1 MHTMDTLGYG
11 HKKYRPPLSPSN
23 FYHHD
28 YYSRHTT
35 LRPQS
40 EYRFAGSGYARA
52 PSSGRS
58 GGLCS
63 AALVGGALFAAVA
76 VLAVAALAFYMGALR
91 PDNGEP
97 IMTFEGTLRVTRGD
111 VYGGVPGSPAWRERA
126 RRYSASL
133 RQVFA
138 APSSLRQAFAGV
150 LVTGFGDRRLDVH
163 FRLYLDRRKI
173 PSSVTNIE
181 ETLKSIL
188 VQDLLS
194 KHSAFGQIK
203 VDTSSIIIK
212 RDLEHTYHSEQYVKE
227 AMNESM
233 AMNNVKGQTPPNMKD
248 KTLQSRIGVVRKT
261 TIKPNQSSKNGDPD
275 EPDID
280 TENIPVV
287 QGSFQIT
294 KTEADITE
302 NKHSISPSRVEE
314 KTNSKGFSTAK
325 TSTTT
330 RSSTTKSPFRPTNKF
345 STTTTRNRPLTIKS
359 TLNIKP
365 KIEENPNKQ
374 AEVNTRKSM
383 VSTTTTMKSTLSPKI
398 TTTST
403 TTIATTTK
411 NVSQILFDL
420 LTNENHDK
428 DLPKIDTLF
437 TVPHVID
444 NEPWRPITRP
454 YFETTSKEPL
464 PEEPV
469 TERGAND
476 RIGVAEVVE
485 DASLLESMLSPI
497 PPAKQ
502 RDKTTQRPSGLYNI
516 DPHLGADVYVPSPVY
531 TSFTLPAFLPPLKNM
546 ETLGSSF
553 PKPHPLPVDKIS
565 SVVEIPDDNR
575 NVDDNEGKP
584 IERPPKD
591 KTTSVTINVIQF
603 DQYDNSTE
611 KVSID
616 GMSIVKKQNTTTSF
630 IKNTTTKTTTKSDE
644 INTTPIVDIST
655 NKPID
660 NQTKDHE
667 KENTTKRPNNKVS
680 IIPSTGLPHHTWEL
694 VNTSTN
700 NNDTTLKHSPHKY
713 YNDTLQAI
721 ITKNEAVVQNTTP
734 RFPSKIAIL
743 RNLTDII
750 KRFSQNTSDK
760 QKEHSTQHT
769 IKTSTEAVTTEA
781 ENRHIQNEMT
791 VNTEADNRH
800 NQNEMTVN
808 TETENRHIHNEMT
821 GYVEVVSDE
830 ELETTTARIIT
841 LMPAKSNLGSNRP
854 LRPRPK
860 PEPQGT
866 KEDKRSF
873 INENSETE
881 SLFDQENI
889 EDVIHNL
896 SETIPE
902 ASEVV
907 TTSTSM
913 DNVNINNIHRTNR
926 SASFRMPETVGNPA
940 SGNRLPKSNEDLMY
954 SNSDNFIKDV
964 LEKTNNSQIPEGT
977 YRVSYHVTGSVSTKQ
992 ANKTQQLP
1000 AYELALEPD
1009 VVLEIPVNQSTALT
1023 AEKLRQLASLA
1034 TISNFNNNSLFRAP
1048 GGIISTKAI
1057 PSSYTLNSAGFKIL
1071 TKTYNKLHS
1080 SKQDENIF
1088 DKPEKSYNK
1097 PQKFK
1102 DEVLE
1107 QIEIEHSC
1115 NNETSF
1121 LCASG
1126 ACIPATSRCNRLL
1139 DCPGGEDERA
1149 CSCAD
1154 YLRAE
1159 FSQSK
1164 ICDGFVDCWDYS
1176 DEINCEWCEEGQF
1189 VCSNARQC
1197 VEMTKVCDGTP
1208 DCPLGDD
1215 EKSCVALGDNIEDNE
1230 VIPYNEEGFVMVRKR
1245 GVWGRLCVENFN
1257 DVVTQA
1263 HSTLKLPDLG
1273 RAVCRAMTFH
1283 DSPWVREAREG
1294 RKASSLGY
1302 WEVWHNA
1309 HARAADTRL
1318 TFKRSSCA
1326 RHRALRVRCK
1336 DLECGIRPHA
1346 DAQQPRAVTHE
1357 RVRWGRVVGGGGAAA
1372 GAWPWQAAL
1381 YRDGDFQ
1388 CGATLV
1394 SAQWLL
1400 SASHC
1405 FYQATE
1411 AHWVAR
1417 LGALRRGAWPRGPWE
1432 RVARVRQIVLHPR
1445 YAPRGF
1451 RNDIAMLRVDP
1462 LPLHARLR
1470 PACLPPLRAQPPAG
1484 HHCTVVGWGQLYEH
1498 ERVFPDTL
1506 QEVELPVI
1514 STAEC
1519 RRRTRLLPLYRV
1531 TDDMFCAGYE
1541 RGGRDAC
1548 LGDSGGPLMCQE
1560 ADRWYIYGVTSN
1572 GYGCARANRPGVY
1585 TKVSNYIEWI
1595 DSVMATF
1602 TPEKNETLASSDE
1615 QYSSEDFY
1623 SDLEAAENKRV
1634 IHKAYD
1640 SCKGFRC
1647 PLGECLPASS
1657 VCNGFLECSDGSD
1670 EWKCSE
1676 NSRFNPD

>member
-11 HKKYRPPLSPSN
+11 HKKYRPPLSPNS

-40 EYRFAGSGYARA
+40 EYRFAGGGYTRA
-52 PSSGRS
+52 SSSGRS
-58 GGLCS
+58 SSLCS
-63 AALVGGALFAAVA
+63 AALVGGALLAAVA

-97 IMTFEGTLRVTRGD
+97 IMTFEGTFRVTRGD
-111 VYGGVPGSPAWRERA
+111 VYGGAPSSPAWRERA
-126 RRYSASL
+126 RRYGASL
-133 RQVFA
+133 RQVYA
-138 APSSLRQAFAGV
+138 APSPLRHAFAGA
-150 LVTGFGDRRLDVH
+150 LVTGFGDRRLDVN
-163 FRLYLDRRKI
+163 FKLYLDRRKI
-173 PSSVTNIE
+173 PSSITNIE
-181 ETLKSIL
+181 ETLKNIL
-188 VQDLLS
+188 IQDLLS
-194 KHSAFGQIK
+194 KHPAFGQIK
-203 VDTSSIIIK
+203 IDTTSIVIK

-227 AMNESM
+227 ALNESM
-233 AMNNVKGQTPPNMKD
+233 ATNNAKTSTSQNAKD
-248 KTLQSRIGVVRKT
+248 KTLESRIGVVRKT
-261 TIKPNQSSKNGDPD
+261 TLKPNRPMRKGDSD

-280 TENIPVV
+280 TDNIPVL

-302 NKHSISPSRVEE
+302 NKQGPNPIRIEE
-314 KTNSKGFSTAK
+314 KSSHKQ
-325 TSTTT
+325 TSTVKPTT
-330 RSSTTKSPFRPTNKF
+330 TTSSTTKSATVRTVSTRKIP
-345 STTTTRNRPLTIKS
+345 TTTQKSRPITIKS
-359 TLNIKP
+359 ILNIKP
-365 KIEENPNKQ
+365 KTDTITNK
-374 AEVNTRKSM
+374 ERDTSTRKPINSAP
-383 VSTTTTMKSTLSPKI
+383 TTTKTTLTTKR

-403 TTIATTTK
+403 TTMGTTTK

-437 TVPHVID
+437 TVPHVMD

-454 YFETTSKEPL
+454 YYETTSKQPVL
-464 PEEPV
+464 PDEEKI
-469 TERGAND
+469 EQGAED

-485 DASLLESMLSPI
+485 DIALLESMLSTVPPTKYREKTSRRPI
-497 PPAKQ
+497 
-502 RDKTTQRPSGLYNI
+502 GLYNI
-516 DPHLGADVYVPSPVY
+516 DPHLAADVYVPSPVY
-531 TSFTLPAFLPPLKNM
+531 TSFTLPTYAPPIKNM
-546 ETLGSSF
+546 ETLGSSY

-565 SVVEIPDDNR
+565 GAVEVVPETILETDDNDGR
-575 NVDDNEGKP
+575 P
-584 IERPPKD
+584 FERPPKD
-591 KTTSVTINVIQF
+591 KKTSVTINVLQF
-603 DQYDNSTE
+603 DQLDNSTE
-611 KVSID
+611 EISIE
-616 GMSIVKKQNTTTSF
+616 GASIVKKQNTSLAIKPSVTVSTTTESEKIITTSNVPM
-630 IKNTTTKTTTKSDE
+630 IEITTRVPVINKTY
-644 INTTPIVDIST
+644 
-655 NKPID
+655 
-660 NQTKDHE
+660 DH
-667 KENTTKRPNNKVS
+667 KRENTTKRPNNKVS
-680 IIPSTGLPHHTWEL
+680 IIPATGLPHHTWEL

-700 NNDTTLKHSPHKY
+700 NNGTVSKVSPQKY

-721 ITKNEAVVQNTTP
+721 ITRNDATSPKTTP
-734 RFPSKIAIL
+734 KFPSKSSIL

-750 KRFSQNTSDK
+750 KRYSQNTSEK
-760 QKEHSTQHT
+760 PEV
-769 IKTSTEAVTTEA
+769 STERTTLKP
-781 ENRHIQNEMT
+781 
-791 VNTEADNRH
+791 NTTSKD
-800 NQNEMTVN
+800 
-808 TETENRHIHNEMT
+808 TENEYRNTRNEMT
-821 GYVEVVSDE
+821 GSVEVVSEE
-830 ELETTTARIIT
+830 ELDITTARVIT
-841 LMPAKSNLGSNRP
+841 LMPAKSNLGLNRP

-860 PEPQGT
+860 IGSHVN
-866 KEDKRSF
+866 KESKRSF
-873 INENSETE
+873 MSSKIESEKL
-881 SLFDQENI
+881 SSDQNIDEVMYNLTENI
-889 EDVIHNL
+889 A
-896 SETIPE
+896 E

-907 TTSTSM
+907 TTATFIDVEKPKVPGLS
-913 DNVNINNIHRTNR
+913 NVAEHLKETF
-926 SASFRMPETVGNPA
+926 SAIEGPVYNP
-940 SGNRLPKSNEDLMY
+940 SRGNRLPKSNENY
-954 SNSDNFIKDV
+954 SSVDSNVDV
-964 LEKTNNSQIPEGT
+964 FMIPNKSNIPEGT
-977 YRVSYHVTGSVSTKQ
+977 YRVSYHVTGSVSSKQ
-992 ANKTQQLP
+992 ADKIQSLP

-1009 VVLEIPVNQSTALT
+1009 VVLDIPVNQTSSLT
-1023 AEKLRQLASLA
+1023 VDKLKQLASLA
-1034 TISNFNNNSLFRAP
+1034 TISDYSSNNSFEHFRAP
-1048 GGIISTKAI
+1048 GAIISTKAI
-1057 PSSYTLNSAGFKIL
+1057 PSSYTMNQAGFKIL
-1071 TKTYNKLHS
+1071 TKTYNKAQS
-1080 SKQDENIF
+1080 SKQEENSF
-1088 DKPEKSYNK
+1088 DVPEKIYSKPETTKYTK
-1097 PQKFK
+1097 PKK
-1102 DEVLE
+1102 DIVKEPTKIV
-1107 QIEIEHSC
+1107 IDDC
-1115 NNETSF
+1115 NNSTSF

-1126 ACIPATSRCNRLL
+1126 ACIPMTSRCNKLL
-1139 DCPGGEDERA
+1139 DCPGGDDEHA

-1176 DEINCEWCEEGQF
+1176 DENKCEWCQEGQF
-1189 VCSNARQC
+1189 VCANAQQC
-1197 VEMTKVCDGTP
+1197 VDMSKVCDGIP

-1215 EKSCVALGDNIEDNE
+1215 EKSCVALGDSIEDNE

-1245 GVWGRLCVENFN
+1245 GVWGRLCVESFS
-1257 DVVTQA
+1257 DVVAQA

-1294 RKASSLGY
+1294 RKVSSVGY
-1302 WEVWHNA
+1302 WEVSHNA

-1318 TFKRSSCA
+1318 TFRRSSCA
-1326 RHRALRVRCK
+1326 RHRALRIRCK
-1336 DLECGIRPHA
+1336 DLDCGIRPHA

-1394 SAQWLL
+1394 AAQWLL

-1405 FYQATE
+1405 FYEATE

-1432 RVARVRQIVLHPR
+1432 RITRVRQIVLHPR

-1451 RNDIAMLRVDP
+1451 RNDIALLRVEP

-1470 PACLPPLRAQPPAG
+1470 PACLPPPRAQPPAG

-1560 ADRWYIYGVTSN
+1560 SDRWYIYGVTSN

-1585 TKVSNYIEWI
+1585 TKVSHYIDWI
-1595 DSVMATF
+1595 DSVMAAY
-1602 TPEKNETLASSDE
+1602 TPKQNDTSPSSDE
-1615 QYSSEDFY
+1615 ESNEDFY
-1623 SDLEAAENKRV
+1623 SDLETSENKRV
-1634 IHKAYD
+1634 HKPYD
-1640 SCKGFRC
+1640 TCRGFRC

-1657 VCNGFLECSDGSD
+1657 ICNGFLECSDGSD
-1670 EWKCSE
+1670 EWKCSTLVT
-1676 NSRFNPD
+1676 NSSRFNPD

>member
-11 HKKYRPPLSPSN
+11 HKKYRPPLSPTN

-40 EYRFAGSGYARA
+40 EYRFAGGGYSRA

-58 GGLCS
+58 SSLCS
-63 AALVGGALFAAVA
+63 AALVGGALLAAVA

-97 IMTFEGTLRVTRGD
+97 IMTFEGTFRVTRGD
-111 VYGGVPGSPAWRERA
+111 VYGGAPDSPAWRERA
-126 RRYSASL
+126 RRYG
-133 RQVFA
+133 A
-138 APSSLRQAFAGV
+138 ALRQAFAGPSPLRQAFAGA
-150 LVTGFGDRRLDVH
+150 LVTGFGERRLDVN
-163 FRLYLDRRKI
+163 FKLYLDRRKI

-181 ETLKSIL
+181 ETLKNTLI
-188 VQDLLS
+188 QDLIS
-194 KHSAFGQIK
+194 KHPAFGQIK
-203 VDTSSIIIK
+203 IDTTSIVIK

-227 AMNESM
+227 ALNESM
-233 AMNNVKGQTPPNMKD
+233 ATNNAKISSSQNAKD
-248 KTLQSRIGVVRKT
+248 KTLESRIGVVRKT
-261 TIKPNQSSKNGDPD
+261 TVKPNRPMKKDDSD

-280 TENIPVV
+280 TDNIPVL

-302 NKHSISPSRVEE
+302 NKHNLNPTRIEE
-314 KTNSKGFSTAK
+314 KNNHKQITTVRTTTTKPPITKLSTVRTTSTRK

-330 RSSTTKSPFRPTNKF
+330 QKS
-345 STTTTRNRPLTIKS
+345 RPLTIKS
-359 TLNIKP
+359 ILNIKP
-365 KIEENPNKQ
+365 KTDTTNNK
-374 AEVNTRKSM
+374 EKGTTTRKT
-383 VSTTTTMKSTLSPKI
+383 VI
-398 TTTST
+398 TTPTTVRSSFATKPTVTST
-403 TTIATTTK
+403 TNIGTTTK

-437 TVPHVID
+437 TVPHVMD

-454 YFETTSKEPL
+454 YYETSSEQPVL
-464 PEEPV
+464 PDEENV
-469 TERGAND
+469 EQGAED

-485 DASLLESMLSPI
+485 DVSLLESMLSSPT
-497 PPAKQ
+497 PAKN
-502 RDKTTQRPSGLYNI
+502 REKSTRRPGGLFNI
-516 DPHLGADVYVPSPVY
+516 DPHLAADVYIPSPVY
-531 TSFTLPAFLPPLKNM
+531 TSFTVPTYAPPVKNM
-546 ETLGSSF
+546 ETLGSSY
-553 PKPHPLPVDKIS
+553 PKAHPLPVDKIS
-565 SVVEIPDDNR
+565 GAVEVIPETVSKTDDN
-575 NVDDNEGKP
+575 DGKP
-584 IERPPKD
+584 FERPPKD
-591 KTTSVTINVIQF
+591 KKTSVTINVLQF
-603 DQYDNSTE
+603 DQLDNSTE
-611 KVSID
+611 EVSID
-616 GMSIVKKQNTTTSF
+616 GASIVKKHNTSSVKKSSQLSTTTESVKVTTTSSVPM
-630 IKNTTTKTTTKSDE
+630 IE
-644 INTTPIVDIST
+644 IST
-655 NKPID
+655 RLPVKNKTSEQE
-660 NQTKDHE
+660 NKR
-667 KENTTKRPNNKVS
+667 ENTTKRPNNKVS
-680 IIPSTGLPHHTWEL
+680 IIPATGLPHHTWEL
-694 VNTSTN
+694 VNTSTSN
-700 NNDTTLKHSPHKY
+700 NGTLHRVSPQKY

-721 ITKNEAVVQNTTP
+721 ITQNDATSPKTTP
-734 RFPSKIAIL
+734 KFPSKSSIL

-750 KRFSQNTSDK
+750 KRYSQNTTEK
-760 QKEHSTQHT
+760 HT
-769 IKTSTEAVTTEA
+769 EISTERTTLKP
-781 ENRHIQNEMT
+781 NMT
-791 VNTEADNRH
+791 SKNTEDEYR
-800 NQNEMTVN
+800 QT
-808 TETENRHIHNEMT
+808 RNEMT
-821 GYVEVVSDE
+821 GSVEVVSDE
-830 ELETTTARIIT
+830 ELEITTARIIT
-841 LMPAKSNLGSNRP
+841 LMPAKSNLGVNRP

-860 PEPQGT
+860 FESQMN
-866 KEDKRSF
+866 KESKRSF
-873 INENSETE
+873 TSTKMNSEKFSINENIDEIIYNLTE
-881 SLFDQENI
+881 I
-889 EDVIHNL
+889 
-896 SETIPE
+896 IPE
-902 ASEVV
+902 ASEIV
-907 TTSTSM
+907 TTATNIDDDGTKYRRPANIAESLNHDDETKYIRPV
-913 DNVNINNIHRTNR
+913 NVGENLKIPF
-926 SASFRMPETVGNPA
+926 SAVEGPVYSPS
-940 SGNRLPKSNEDLMY
+940 SGNRLPKSNEDY
-954 SNSDNFIKDV
+954 SSVDRNFKISNK
-964 LEKTNNSQIPEGT
+964 SHIPEGT
-977 YRVSYHVTGSVSTKQ
+977 YRVSYHVTGSVSSKQ
-992 ANKTQQLP
+992 ADKTKDLP

-1009 VVLEIPVNQSTALT
+1009 VILEIPANQTSTLT
-1023 AEKLRQLASLA
+1023 VDKLKQLASLA
-1034 TISNFNNNSLFRAP
+1034 TISDYSNNSFEPFRAP
-1048 GGIISTKAI
+1048 AGVISTKAI
-1057 PSSYTLNSAGFKIL
+1057 PSSYTLNQAGFKIL
-1071 TKTYNKLHS
+1071 TKTYNKAQS
-1080 SKQDENIF
+1080 PKQEENSF
-1088 DKPEKSYNK
+1088 DVPDKIYSKPETTKYTK
-1097 PQKFK
+1097 PKKEKEIK
-1102 DEVLE
+1102 DTKVV
-1107 QIEIEHSC
+1107 IDDC
-1115 NNETSF
+1115 NNSTSF

-1126 ACIPATSRCNRLL
+1126 ACIPMTSRCNKLL
-1139 DCPGGEDERA
+1139 DCPGGDDELA

-1176 DEINCEWCEEGQF
+1176 DEIKCDWCAEGQF
-1189 VCSNARQC
+1189 VCANARQC

-1245 GVWGRLCVENFN
+1245 GVWGRLCVESFN
-1257 DVVTQA
+1257 DVVAQA

-1294 RKASSLGY
+1294 RKVSTMGY
-1302 WEVWHNA
+1302 WEVSHNA

-1318 TFKRSSCA
+1318 TFRRSSCA
-1326 RHRALRVRCK
+1326 RHRALRIRCK
-1336 DLECGIRPHA
+1336 DLDCGIRPHA
-1346 DAQQPRAVTHE
+1346 DAQQP
-1357 RVRWGRVVGGGGAAA
+1357 RVVGGGGAAA

-1388 CGATLV
+1388 CGATLI
-1394 SAQWLL
+1394 ATQWLL

-1405 FYQATE
+1405 FYEATE

-1432 RVARVRQIVLHPR
+1432 RITRVRQIVLHPR

-1451 RNDIAMLRVDP
+1451 RNDIALLRVEP

-1585 TKVSNYIEWI
+1585 TKVSHYIEWI
-1595 DSVMATF
+1595 DSMMDTY
-1602 TPEKNETLASSDE
+1602 TPKHNDTLPSSDE
-1615 QYSSEDFY
+1615 ESNEDFY
-1623 SDLEAAENKRV
+1623 TDLEAAENKR
-1634 IHKAYD
+1634 IHKPYD
-1640 SCKGFRC
+1640 ACRGFRC

-1657 VCNGFLECSDGSD
+1657 ICNGFLECSDGSD
-1670 EWKCSE
+1670 EWKCSGLVT
-1676 NSRFNPD
+1676 NSTRFNPD